1 MKLRL
6 LSLPLLLCP
15 AFVSLADPP
24 AEPFNGKDLS
34 GWEIKNNAKAKWA
47 VGEAAVSA
55 TNPGALEAKPGGKAL
70 VNAVTGHGQSHD
82 IFSKEKYGDVRL
94 EIEVMVPKGSNS
106 GIYVM
111 GEYEVQVLDSYGKT
125 KLDQGDMGA
134 LYSAAAPPVNASKP
148 AGEWQKYVI
157 EFRAPKFDEKGM
169 KTANATFVKVELNGT
184 VLHQNVE
191 MKGSTGGSLTGKE
204 AATGPIMFQGDH
216 GAVAFRNLKITPLKQ

>member
-1 MKLRL
+1 MKLHL
-6 LSLPLLLCP
+6 LSLSFLLCP
-15 AFVSLADPP
+15 VLIAIAGPP

-47 VGEAAVSA
+47 VGEAVVSA
-55 TNPGALEAKPGGKAL
+55 SNPGALEVKPGGTAL

-106 GIYVM
+106 GIYLM

-134 LYSAAAPPVNASKP
+134 LYSAAAPKVNASKP

-157 EFRAPKFDEKGM
+157 EFRAPKFDDKGA

-191 MKGSTGGSLTGKE
+191 MKGSTGGSLVGKE
-204 AATGPIMFQGDH
+204 AATGPLMFQGDH
-216 GAVAFRNLKITPLKQ
+216 GAVAFRNLKITPLKP